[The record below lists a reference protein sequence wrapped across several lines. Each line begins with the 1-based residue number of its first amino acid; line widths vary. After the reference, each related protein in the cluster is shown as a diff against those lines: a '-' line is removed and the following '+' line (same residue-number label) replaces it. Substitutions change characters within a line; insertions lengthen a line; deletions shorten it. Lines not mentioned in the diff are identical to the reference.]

1 MHVFVENLITVSS
14 SDLMASSNSPNEWR
28 SVIVMVV
35 VVWSSDVY
43 PTVFLEFDQ
52 ATPGIGAGVTEWVE
66 LRRSDHVVGL
76 NVELSFG
83 VSGFAVIL
91 FVTALLTSPFHPPDN
106 LRSPTLRRALSVPCQ
121 DLVRHPAINVTTFP
135 PSNQMTVIGHVNV
148 WNASTWAQFHVFV
161 IIWPHCFVCFFTTS
175 SYKYSTCTWPKQ
187 GAYVCAK
194 SDGSKKQNIRVHQEF
209 TNDARST
216 RNQLLGLIRA
226 YLMNLRGLQLLPI
239 TTSVHTVLTERWWC
253 VSSCQL
259 HLCDCWLEMLRLWTL
274 GCYKIDKQTYS
285 TSSDD
290 LFCMYYTPLEHPSQG
305 N

>member
-35 VVWSSDVY
+35 VVWWSDVY

-194 SDGSKKQNIRVHQEF
+194 SDGSKKTKHKSSPRVHQRRPVYEEPTLGPDSSISYEFAWSTTF
-209 TNDARST
+209 TN
-216 RNQLLGLIRA
+216 
-226 YLMNLRGLQLLPI
+226 
-239 TTSVHTVLTERWWC
+239 H
-253 VSSCQL
+253 
-259 HLCDCWLEMLRLWTL
+259 
-274 GCYKIDKQTYS
+274 YKCTYCTYWKVVMCLVMS
-285 TSSDD
+285 TSPMRLLVRDAEIVNTR
-290 LFCMYYTPLEHPSQG
+290 LL
-305 N
+305 